1 MDNSQGIL
9 NLPESIKN
17 VLFSDQLLDDI
28 EDALHIAQIDA
39 KKEND
44 YFYAIYNL
52 INDILL
58 LKIYYQN
65 FPQELKIKL
74 PDITEQQLT
83 IITNIINKK
92 VFEPLKVELEKVK
105 QKEILGQQ
113 IQKLKEKTKI
123 PNKTNIPVPDLKNI
137 SSSSQNEKSTNQ
149 IIKPKTTVT
158 PPTPSQIHPKIEEQ
172 LKPESLI
179 NQNEKPTNKLIE
191 EKITINPQTPSQIHP
206 KIEEQLK
213 PEPLIEQEEA
223 TKELDNTLSELPE
236 ISEITIQRPVNSNPN
251 LKKVEVP
258 DVTPE
263 EQEKIRNRLLEAI
276 NKKESKPKIVDTLK
290 EVIEKGVKPQPIKK
304 DSKPA
309 IQIPKEESS
318 EVMSGSQETELKSS
332 QNIKEDLFGVKIK
345 EETLEP
351 KDVPLPTPKEPIK
364 YEKPNETNPFGEA

>member
-1 MDNSQGIL
+1 MDNSQSIL
-9 NLPESIKN
+9 NLPETIKN

-28 EDALHIAQIDA
+28 EDSLHIAQIDT
-39 KKEND
+39 KKEDD

-52 INDILL
+52 VTDILL

-123 PNKTNIPVPDLKNI
+123 PNKTNISVPDLKNI

-149 IIKPKTTVT
+149 IIEPKTTVT

-179 NQNEKPTNKLIE
+179 
-191 EKITINPQTPSQIHP
+191 
-206 KIEEQLK
+206 
-213 PEPLIEQEEA
+213 EQEEA

-236 ISEITIQRPVNSNPN
+236 IPEITIQRPVNSNPN

-304 DSKPA
+304 DNKPA

-318 EVMSGSQETELKSS
+318 EVISGSQETELKNS

>member
-1 MDNSQGIL
+1 MPANKNNDFIAKFSQ
-9 NLPESIKN
+9 LPEALQNACISYETVTI
-17 VLFSDQLLDDI
+17 I
-28 EDALHIAQIDA
+28 RDALQLAHLSDNYSDNLTDLVGKVLMLELPRENLKQEIIEKLQISPTSA
-39 KKEND
+39 E
-44 YFYAIYNL
+44 
-52 INDILL
+52 
-58 LKIYYQN
+58 
-65 FPQELKIKL
+65 
-74 PDITEQQLT
+74 
-83 IITNIINKK
+83 IINQVIQEKI
-92 VFEPLKVELEKVK
+92 FEPLKVELEKVK

-113 IQKLKEKTKI
+113 IQELKEKTKI

-149 IIKPKTTVT
+149 IIEPKTTVT
-158 PPTPSQIHPKIEEQ
+158 PP
-172 LKPESLI
+172 
-179 NQNEKPTNKLIE
+179 
-191 EKITINPQTPSQIHP
+191 TPSQIHP

-236 ISEITIQRPVNSNPN
+236 IPEITIQRPVNSNPN

-276 NKKESKPKIVDTLK
+276 NKKESKPKIIDTLK

-304 DSKPA
+304 DNKPA

-351 KDVPLPTPKEPIK
+351 KDVPLPTLKEPIK
-364 YEKPNETNPFGEA
+364 YDKPNETNPFGEA